1 MLKDNGM
8 DKKYWAEAIKT
19 AAYVRNRIGNEVNKG
34 KSPYE
39 ATMKQVPDLS
49 FMRAFGCICCAH
61 VPEQRRSKLDDTSV
75 NCHMLGYGED
85 QKAYRVMDVNT
96 GNVFSSRSVVFKEEY
111 TKPINNIKFDLTLE
125 EPVRYVRPASNDT
138 STTVYQKPVTSYVR
152 PASNDTST
160 TVYQNPVTSTTV
172 YQRSVPSTTVY
183 PNQPPSTTTYQN
195 SATRNTVSNSNDII
209 MDDVIMEDA
218 SYNPITGPSRFKPT
232 VISDTLRD
240 EYVEMV
246 DRHVDKRM
254 AMPDHQL
261 EDGTDVYCLMVDSM
275 DEQATSYEEIMKSE
289 FRDQWKEAMTN
300 EIKSIK
306 SQGTWELKP
315 MPDGKKLVGS
325 RWIFKVKK
333 NADGGI
339 ERRKARFCAK
349 GFTQKAGVDFHET
362 YAPVAKMNSIR
373 TILSIVTTEDLE
385 LHQADVDTAFLY
397 GEMDTDVYIRQPSG
411 FVEPGKEDW
420 VCHLK
425 KSLYGTKQAARQWYK
440 KVHSTVTKNGFEECQ
455 NDNCVYIRRID
466 SEFSILAL
474 YVDDLIIASTT
485 LLGVKIILD
494 FLKCDFSIKELG
506 ELNYCL
512 GIKVERIRNERKL
525 FLSQKACIERVIER
539 FGLSECKPCYT
550 PAEVEQLTRNDELS
564 NVKFPYREAVGSMMY
579 LMLCTRPDIANAV
592 GCVAKYCD
600 NYDVSHW
607 TAVKRILRYLQT
619 TKDFR
624 LEFSG
629 EKREKLIC

>member
-1 MLKDNGM
+1 
-8 DKKYWAEAIKT
+8 
-19 AAYVRNRIGNEVNKG
+19 
-34 KSPYE
+34 
-39 ATMKQVPDLS
+39 
-49 FMRAFGCICCAH
+49 
-61 VPEQRRSKLDDTSV
+61 
-75 NCHMLGYGED
+75 
-85 QKAYRVMDVNT
+85 
-96 GNVFSSRSVVFKEEY
+96 
-111 TKPINNIKFDLTLE
+111 
-125 EPVRYVRPASNDT
+125 
-138 STTVYQKPVTSYVR
+138 
-152 PASNDTST
+152 
-160 TVYQNPVTSTTV
+160 
-172 YQRSVPSTTVY
+172 
-183 PNQPPSTTTYQN
+183 
-195 SATRNTVSNSNDII
+195 
-209 MDDVIMEDA
+209 
-218 SYNPITGPSRFKPT
+218 
-232 VISDTLRD
+232 
-240 EYVEMV
+240 
-246 DRHVDKRM
+246 
-254 AMPDHQL
+254 
-261 EDGTDVYCLMVDSM
+261 
-275 DEQATSYEEIMKSE
+275 
-289 FRDQWKEAMTN
+289 
-300 EIKSIK
+300 
-306 SQGTWELKP
+306 

-455 NDNCVYIRRID
+455 SDNCVYIRRID

-485 LLGVKIILD
+485 LLGVKMILD

-525 FLSQKACIERVIER
+525 FLSQKACIERVVER

-550 PAEVEQLTRNDELS
+550 PAEVEQLTRSDGLS
-564 NVKFPYREAVGSMMY
+564 NLKFPYREAVGSMMY

-629 EKREKLIC
+629 EKREKLVCYADASWANDLDTRRSTTGYLFKLNGNIISWKSQRQSTVALSSTEAEYMGLSTAVQEAIWLKKLLKEFKIYPDESVTIYQDNQGAIALAKNPVFHQRTKHIDIRYHFVREMLEDKEIEICFTPTSEMHADFLTKNLPRPKFERDVKAIKLFQCRQGKVLKLSDSYSNKSNNYVAIIEKK